1 MYCCV
6 AKRSQQL
13 HAWLNEPG
21 EKDGGRAGSE
31 RSWRLCCY
39 RAFKKSPKLDEARH
53 PPIGSPG
60 SFGPRNGVRG
70 AAELARR
77 PVDRA
82 NAADFGL
89 AASVFTRSRT
99 TSELIASQL
108 RVGMVSINSWVM
120 YAGVSA
126 LPWGGVGQSG
136 FGRIHGSDGLKEFT
150 RAKSTVRE
158 RFGIP
163 LQLTSFARHP
173 KTTEVVRRM
182 TSVMHGHG
190 R

>member
-82 NAADFGL
+82 NAADFGFYENVKGEPWHWEFCL
-89 AASVFTRSRT
+89 GDTIPQRVLDIEAYLGWPGGAA
-99 TSELIASQL
+99 A
-108 RVGMVSINSWVM
+108 
-120 YAGVSA
+120 
-126 LPWGGVGQSG
+126 
-136 FGRIHGSDGLKEFT
+136 
-150 RAKSTVRE
+150 
-158 RFGIP
+158 
-163 LQLTSFARHP
+163 
-173 KTTEVVRRM
+173 
-182 TSVMHGHG
+182 
-190 R
+190 